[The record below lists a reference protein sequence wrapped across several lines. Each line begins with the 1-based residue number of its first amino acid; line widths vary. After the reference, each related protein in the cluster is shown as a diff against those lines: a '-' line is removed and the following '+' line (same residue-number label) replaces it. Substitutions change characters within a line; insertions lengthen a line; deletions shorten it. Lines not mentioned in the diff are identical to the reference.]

1 MTGRNVLVLGAGVY
15 QVPLI
20 KAQQEGH
27 RVIAASYRATD
38 LGMAMADE
46 AWVIDTTAK
55 EALLEK
61 AKAAGVN
68 AVTTTGTDVAVPSLG
83 YICDAMGLPVCLT
96 KRLWPVP
103 IKR

>member
-20 KAQQEGH
+20 QKAQPEGH

-55 EALLEK
+55 EALLESK
-61 AKAAGVN
+61 GRWRQR
-68 AVTTTGTDVAVPSLG
+68 
-83 YICDAMGLPVCLT
+83 CDHHRNRCSGPVV
-96 KRLWPVP
+96 RLYL
-103 IKR
+103 